1 MQHQWRQNYCTEC
14 NLEISCEHE
23 QKSFSW
29 QFLEF
34 FQVFPGTWRPMLLLS
49 KVMIR
54 SAGSTVVEMS
64 IVSKDLFIFLLKN
77 LSAKHYT
84 GCFEVLITV
93 VSNTIVVAIWLNVLQ
108 YISLKCKLSSEVK
121 SVNLGG
127 CMFACVS
134 GVICAHIS
142 TFW

>member
-1 MQHQWRQNYCTEC
+1 
-14 NLEISCEHE
+14 
-23 QKSFSW
+23 
-29 QFLEF
+29 
-34 FQVFPGTWRPMLLLS
+34 MLLLS